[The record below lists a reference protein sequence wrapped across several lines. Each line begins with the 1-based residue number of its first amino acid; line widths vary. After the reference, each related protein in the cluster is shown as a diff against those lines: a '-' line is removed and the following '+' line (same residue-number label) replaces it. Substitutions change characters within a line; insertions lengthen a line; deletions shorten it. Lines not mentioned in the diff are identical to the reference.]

1 MLIPLIIAL
10 IAAGTPAR
18 GDEGMWLPEQVP
30 AMADRLRVMGLGLDP
45 ARISDPMGDPLGGLA
60 SLGNC
65 TASFVSADGLI
76 VTGAHCITDF
86 LEYASDE
93 KHDYGANGFLATD
106 RRRELPAGPAAH
118 LWITERI
125 DDVTAEMQA
134 KMGKKLDDKGRLDA
148 IERASSEIVAGCER
162 KGERRCNVLP
172 LYEGRQWRL
181 IVRKELRD
189 LRVVYAPPKT
199 VSMFGG
205 DEDNWAWPRH
215 CGDFA
220 LLRAWAAPDGASA
233 PWAEANVPYSPAH
246 WLRVEP
252 AGARPGEFVM
262 MAGFPAGTY
271 RWRTALEARHA
282 EEVRYPAGADLVDS
296 LLRSATE
303 SARASRE
310 SALKLESTLFR
321 FRNTLKS
328 FRGMIDN
335 FSRSDITRRKE
346 AFDAGL
352 DGWVAADARRGAY
365 AGAITELRGLARD
378 DLAMWTRDR
387 VVSGMTNSPRLFG
400 VALAGYHLAFERQFP
415 DTDRDP
421 GFQARDVSDIRDR
434 FAQVDRVI
442 DLPSDRALFRTLL
455 VASQA
460 LPPVQR
466 IPPIDAWI
474 AASGGIDAALDKVY
488 AARALIAMDG
498 RERLLTMSQVDFE
511 RSVDPWIGLAVS
523 FERWHRGVRAEKRT
537 RDGALARVRPVYMDA
552 LIQYRAG
559 DIYPEANGTLRLSF
573 GKVDGYTP
581 EDGAVY
587 LPQTTLGGMA
597 RKVRG
602 APFEAPAR
610 LLEEVP
616 TAPRTRWSDPSL
628 GDVPVNFLSTLDNTG
643 GSSGSP
649 AMNAQGALVG
659 IAFDRNWEAVAA
671 DWMYDPALTRSIH
684 VDIRYLLWTLD
695 QVEHANVLLAEMGV
709 ERGG

>member
-1 MLIPLIIAL
+1 MLLSLVLTAIPAH
-10 IAAGTPAR
+10 AE
-18 GDEGMWLPEQVP
+18 EGMWLPEQVP
-30 AMADRLRVMGLGLDP
+30 GMADHLRGMGLGLDP
-45 ARISDPMGDPLGGLA
+45 ERLADPMGNPLGALA

-65 TASFVSADGLI
+65 TASFVSSDGLI
-76 VTGAHCITDF
+76 VTGAHCVTDY
-86 LEYASDE
+86 LEYASDNQ
-93 KHDYGANGFLATD
+93 HDYGQDGFIATD

-118 LWITERI
+118 VWITERI
-125 DDVTAEMQA
+125 EDVTAEMQ
-134 KMGKKLDDKGRLDA
+134 GKIGTKLEDRNRVDA
-148 IERASSEIVAGCER
+148 IERASSGVVANCER
-162 KGERRCNVLP
+162 KSARRCAVVP

-181 IVRKELRD
+181 IVKKELRD
-189 LRVVYAPPKT
+189 VRVVYAPPKT

-220 LLRAWAAPDGASA
+220 LIRAWAAPDGSSA
-233 PWAEANVPYSPAH
+233 PYAEENIPYSPPH

-262 MAGFPAGTY
+262 MAGFPQGTY
-271 RWRTALEARHA
+271 RWRTAAEARHA
-282 EEVRYPAGADLVDS
+282 EEVRYPAGAALLES
-296 LLRSATE
+296 LLKTSME

-310 SALKLESTLFR
+310 SAVKLESTQFR

-335 FSRSDITRRKE
+335 FGRSDITKRKE

-352 DGWVAADARRGAY
+352 DAWVSADQRRASY
-365 AGAITELRGLARD
+365 AGAISELRGLVHD
-378 DLAMWTRDR
+378 DLATWRRDR
-387 VVSGMTNSPRLFG
+387 VVSGIVNTPRLFA
-400 VALAGYHLAFERQFP
+400 VALSGYHLAFERQFP
-415 DTDRDP
+415 DVDRDP
-421 GFQARDVSDIRDR
+421 GFQSRDVGDLRDR
-434 FAQVDRVI
+434 FQEVDRVL
-442 DLPSDRALFRTLL
+442 DLPSDRALFRALL
-455 VASQA
+455 VASQE
-460 LPPVQR
+460 LPSNQR
-466 IPPIDAWI
+466 IPPVDAWI
-474 AASGGIDAALDKVY
+474 AASGGIDSGLEQLY
-488 AARALIAMDG
+488 ASRSLMTMDG
-498 RERLLTMSQVDFE
+498 RERLLSTNQVDFE
-511 RSVDPWIGLAVS
+511 RSGDPWLRLAVA
-523 FERWHRGVRAEKRT
+523 FETWHRGVRTEKRV
-537 RDGALARVRPVYMDA
+537 RDGAQARVRPIYMDA

-559 DIYPEANGTLRLSF
+559 EIYPEANGTLRLSF
-573 GKVDGYTP
+573 GKVEGYKP

-610 LLEEVP
+610 FLEEVP
-616 TAPRTRWSDPSL
+616 SAPRSRWSDPSL
-628 GDVPVNFLSTLDNTG
+628 GDVPVNFLTTLDNTG

-671 DWMYDPALTRSIH
+671 DWMYDPNLTRSIH

-709 ERGG
+709 EGAR